1 MARFAGRGNWGLW
14 VGLLAVLLV
23 AGLVSVRGVWAQE
36 ATGPRVSSGTELA
49 LVEKVVETRQ
59 EYKEALV
66 KLVDYYTHT
75 GQDLKLR
82 QAQDELEDLRKVT
95 TYDYV
100 VLVDVLVV
108 TPKPEKSLPEADAL
122 FNDAMAYKNYPAT
135 LFVFGKKEKLEV
147 ALRKF
152 KELITKYPRSDKVAE
167 AAYRIAE
174 IYGGPSFNDFLR
186 AAKYYEASF
195 RWDPKL
201 PFPARW
207 RAAQIYDNKLEHYS
221 EARRLYELCADESPS
236 PDLREKASRRAQN
249 LKARGF

>member
-1 MARFAGRGNWGLW
+1 MARFAGGRRWGLC
-14 VGLLAVLLV
+14 VTLLGAGLAV
-23 AGLVSVRGVWAQE
+23 GLVSMAGVWAQ
-36 ATGPRVSSGTELA
+36 GGGGRQVSPGTELA
-49 LVEKVVETRQ
+49 LVEKVVDSRQ
-59 EYKEALV
+59 QYEKALV
-66 KLVDYYTHT
+66 GLVAYYSQT

-100 VLVDVLVV
+100 VLVDVLAV
-108 TPKPEKSLPEADAL
+108 TPNPEKPIPEADAL
-122 FNDAMAYKNYPAT
+122 FVDGMTYKKHPAD
-135 LFVFGKKEKLEV
+135 LFFFGKKEKLEV

-152 KELITKYPRSDKVAE
+152 KELITKYPQSNKVAE

-174 IYGGPSFNDFLR
+174 IYGGASFNDFLR
-186 AAKYYEASF
+186 AAKYYEAAF
-195 RWDPKL
+195 RWDPKI

-207 RAAQIYDNKLEHYS
+207 RAAQIFDKKLENYS

-236 PDLREKASRRAQN
+236 PDLRERAARRAQN